1 MAASTV
7 NPMAEQLVVSKV
19 EMKAGWKVAKR
30 AEEMVVG

>member
-7 NPMAEQLVVSKV
+7 DSMAERLVVSKV